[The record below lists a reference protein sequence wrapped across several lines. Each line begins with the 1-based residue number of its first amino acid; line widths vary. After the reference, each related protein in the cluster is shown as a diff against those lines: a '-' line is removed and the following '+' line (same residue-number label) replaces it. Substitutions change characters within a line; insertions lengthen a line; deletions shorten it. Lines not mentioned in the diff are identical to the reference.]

1 MAIEKL
7 KSRLSHGV
15 GSHKFYR
22 ALADILKI
30 SKVHVATIDVTGTA
44 NLVRKAV
51 IQAIRDYHRDPAKA
65 AKYVKEYKSD
75 FHIDGFELAILRLID
90 RFNINGRIFGNTTGR
105 YKRRSSS
112 AAFNGVYRDTLA
124 GGPGKAT
131 FVIPVSSHH
140 YPAVDYMAFL
150 SGFRNFAYSFW
161 HLSKMNIMQD
171 QRFGKV
177 SHASREMQ
185 GTGINRPYK
194 PGARGDKE
202 FAVGVHDP
210 ITVPVAWIEL
220 EGFQIQSR
228 ISATVKEIDGVT
240 YSGSCLSL
248 SSALSSYSNIPVI
261 WDCAHSAGARHKE
274 ESVPTIACWS
284 FHSVKNLSCGD
295 GGMLTTKD
303 VDIANRARALRWM
316 GIDKSTWERTGDK
329 YSWDYNCKE
338 IGIKGH
344 MNDVTAAIGRVQLSK
359 LSVMQSKRHSI
370 ANMYTHE
377 LEDVVQCPYLPY
389 DHGLHLYVIR
399 VDEDKRNALVKGLN
413 ERGVQAGV
421 HYRTL
426 HFYSCYEGPIQP
438 QLPVVER
445 EWKRIVSLPL
455 HSCMTLEDADIVC
468 DAVKEVLA

>member
-1 MAIEKL
+1 MIPLFMPDYDEMEERAVARVLQTRWSGMGPETTVFEEEFAERVKANYAVAMNSCTSALQIALLIRGIGPGDEVIVPSL
-7 KSRLSHGV
+7 TFLSTAHAV
-15 GSHKFYR
+15 VLCK
-22 ALADILKI
+22 
-30 SKVHVATIDVTGTA
+30 ATPVFCD
-44 NLVRKAV
+44 
-51 IQAIRDYHRDPAKA
+51 
-65 AKYVKEYKSD
+65 VKEHDLNICWNSVSAK
-75 FHIDGFELAILRLID
+75 ITPRTKAII
-90 RFNINGRIFGNTTGR
+90 
-105 YKRRSSS
+105 
-112 AAFNGVYRDTLA
+112 
-124 GGPGKAT
+124 
-131 FVIPVSSHH
+131 
-140 YPAVDYMAFL
+140 
-150 SGFRNFAYSFW
+150 
-161 HLSKMNIMQD
+161 
-171 QRFGKV
+171 
-177 SHASREMQ
+177 
-185 GTGINRPYK
+185 
-194 PGARGDKE
+194 
-202 FAVGVHDP
+202 
-210 ITVPVAWIEL
+210 
-220 EGFQIQSR
+220 
-228 ISATVKEIDGVT
+228 GVT

-421 HYRTL
+421 HYRPL